1 MGEFCTYVKIWKN
14 PVGEFCTKCNLTTL
28 TIWESFV
35 PMWKVAKL
43 QSGEFCTN
51 VKIPNFQYAFCAGR
65 NLYPENFVPGGFCN
79 RRVLSSGE
87 LCPGEFCP
95 WRVMSRESFQF
106 LLESIVPGDICPW
119 RVLFRE
125 NFLLESNVRRVMS
138 GREKSGRV
146 L

>member
-1 MGEFCTYVKIWKN
+1 MSNLCHFLEKGEFCTRRKMS
-14 PVGEFCTKCNLTTL
+14 L
-28 TIWESFV
+28 ESFV
-35 PMWKVAKL
+35 
-43 QSGEFCTN
+43 C
-51 VKIPNFQYAFCAGR
+51 
-65 NLYPENFVPGGFCN
+65 GGFCPWGDY
-79 RRVLSSGE
+79 VQESYV
-87 LCPGEFCP
+87 PGEFHD
-95 WRVMSRESFQF
+95 RRELYLESFVFFDFGRIKSRVNF